1 MDDITDKV
9 YVSRFIDD
17 NDEVVEPD
25 DVILPDETESDEEFN
40 DPANSDS
47 YDYSGFSVPRYYTIN
62 FSNVPRSD
70 YSDHWFIKSTRI

>member
-40 DPANSDS
+40 DPANSYS
-47 YDYSGFSVPRYYTIN
+47 YDYSGF
-62 FSNVPRSD
+62 
-70 YSDHWFIKSTRI
+70 SDHWFIKSTRI